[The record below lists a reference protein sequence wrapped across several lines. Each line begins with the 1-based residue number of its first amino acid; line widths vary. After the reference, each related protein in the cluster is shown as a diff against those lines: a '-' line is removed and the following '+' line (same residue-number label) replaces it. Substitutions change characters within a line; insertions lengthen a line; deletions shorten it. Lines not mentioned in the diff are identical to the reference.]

1 MGLSG
6 YCTHTHTNT
15 IGNKYWAKGGELIS
29 HNLVGELSKSTFSII
44 IMILL
49 VVSLPLRKDCGHSDK
64 SHAASSASGNP
75 RAFLGLVA
83 LPQELCAG
91 PRRPG
96 DCRSVPRI
104 HAQINRNHRFIGC
117 MEHREH

>member
-15 IGNKYWAKGGELIS
+15 IGAYRGKGGELIS

-75 RAFLGLVA
+75 RAFLGLAA

-91 PRRPG
+91 
-96 DCRSVPRI
+96 SVPRI

-117 MEHREH
+117 MEHREY